1 MKNTG
6 KLVLT
11 GTILAAA
18 AGVGYESIK
27 HPEIVEVVKDKVDTI
42 GCRINSRISEK
53 VLPITDAMFP
63 PPKTVMGAGCSRQIP
78 AILEELGVKKAM
90 IVTGP
95 TVVGLHVSPIALAM
109 GKAGIQSV
117 IFDQVE
123 ANPSVN
129 TVEAIREQYVQSGCD
144 GFLAIGGGSPMD
156 AAKAAAARVAKPRT
170 PIGKMAGLMKVM
182 HPVAPIICVPTTS
195 GTGSEVSMG
204 AVISDHDEHHKY
216 AIMDPFLVPKY
227 AVLDPLLT
235 VSMPPFVTATTGVDA
250 LTHAVE
256 SYVTWAYN
264 NNTSNRNAE
273 EAVVKIFRN
282 LERAYKNPN
291 DIEAREQMLIAS
303 YKAGL
308 AFNRTGVG
316 YVHAIA
322 HAMGGIYNTA
332 HGLANSVILP
342 IVLED
347 YGEDVHPQLAHLA
360 EITGVKTSGTD
371 AEKANA
377 FIRAIRE
384 MNRRMGLPTGFDF
397 IEQKD
402 FPQIIEWAL
411 AEGNGTYPVPVIYNA
426 ARMRHVLNR
435 IVLEA

>member
-1 MKNTG
+1 MKKTYKALLCG
-6 KLVLT
+6 
-11 GTILAAA
+11 AAA
-18 AGVGYESIK
+18 VAAVGIAYAMDERFFEK
-27 HPEIVEVVKDKVDTI
+27 AKDKLTVFK
-42 GCRINSRISEK
+42 CRANSKIMEQA
-53 VLPITDAMFP
+53 LPLTDAMFP
-63 PPKTVMGAGCSRQIP
+63 GPKVVSGADSAKKIP
-78 AILEELGVKKAM
+78 EVLKELNVNKVM

-95 TVVGLHVSPIALAM
+95 TVGRTIVPPIAENLERH
-109 GKAGIQSV
+109 GIGYT
-117 IFDQVE
+117 IYDQVE
-123 ANPSVN
+123 ANPSVK
-129 TVEAIREQYVQSGCD
+129 TVEAIRAQYLENGCD

-156 AAKAAAARVAKPRT
+156 AAKAAAARVAKPNT

-182 HPVAPIICVPTTS
+182 IKVAPIVAVPTTS
-195 GTGSEVSMG
+195 GTGSEVTMG
-204 AVISDHDEHHKY
+204 AVISDHDERHKY
-216 AIMDPFLVPKY
+216 AIMDPNLVPKY
-227 AVLDPLLT
+227 AVLDPKLT
-235 VSMPPFVTATTGVDA
+235 VSMPKFVTATTGIDA

-264 NNTSNRNAE
+264 NNASNRNAE

-282 LERAYKNPN
+282 LKRAYEDGN
-291 DIEAREQMLIAS
+291 DLEAREAMLIAS

-308 AFNRTGVG
+308 AFNHTGVG

-332 HGLANSVILP
+332 HGLANAVIMP

-347 YGEDVHPQLAHLA
+347 YGTAVHPQLTHLA
-360 EITGVKTSGTD
+360 EITGVKTTGSD

-377 FIRAIRE
+377 FIAAIRQ
-384 MNRRMGLPTGFDF
+384 MNREMGLPTGFDF

-402 FPQIIEWAL
+402 FPQIIKWAL
-411 AEGNGTYPVPVIYNA
+411 AEGNGTYPVPVIYNE